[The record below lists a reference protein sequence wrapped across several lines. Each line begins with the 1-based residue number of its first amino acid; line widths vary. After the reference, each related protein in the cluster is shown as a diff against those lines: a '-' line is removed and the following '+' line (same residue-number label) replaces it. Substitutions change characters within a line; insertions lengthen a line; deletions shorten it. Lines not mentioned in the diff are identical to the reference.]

1 MAKGLLILVL
11 AALCASGADKK
22 RKPPDVEVVD
32 AAGHRSEGSVTIEGR
47 VRNTGEKPIKGMV
60 LLFDFMASGRAV
72 IATQKIALDDE
83 LLEPGKES
91 TFRVQTNDP
100 VRAVEFQ
107 LNAVDES
114 GRDLRVAKAGPF
126 PIE

>member
-1 MAKGLLILVL
+1 MIKGLVILL
-11 AALCASGADKK
+11 SAALCASGADKK
-22 RKPPDVEVVD
+22 RKPPDVEVTD
-32 AAGHRSEGSVTIEGR
+32 AAGRRSEGSVTIEGH

-72 IATQKIALDDE
+72 ITTQKIALDDE
-83 LLEPGKES
+83 ILEPGKES
-91 TFRVQTNDP
+91 AFRVQTTDP